1 MGSHF
6 IEPRLAFKILSK
18 IMDRFFYSVI
28 VGIHGG
34 NVERFSHTENP
45 ILAVFRKQKTLEV

>member
-1 MGSHF
+1 MGSHL

-45 ILAVFRKQKTLEV
+45 ILAVFRKQKTWRF